1 MATLDR
7 VLALMSTAFWLG
19 LAQTKGI
26 ELILGLID
34 KSRASGGLGASV
46 RFLRCTFF
54 RRSKR

>member
-34 KSRASGGLGASV
+34 KSGKADENEVSRW
-46 RFLRCTFF
+46 
-54 RRSKR
+54 

>member
-34 KSRASGGLGASV
+34 KSES
-46 RFLRCTFF
+46 
-54 RRSKR
+54 

>member
-7 VLALMSTAFWLG
+7 LLALMSIAFWLG

-34 KSRASGGLGASV
+34 KSVPRAALA
-46 RFLRCTFF
+46 RA
-54 RRSKR
+54 